1 MKYTVTGRYQSEW
14 FRVTIINEKR
24 KEITIMT
31 ITIQI
36 IDSEYKMILGYWLE
50 LLPTLL
56 DLYESM
62 LITVVFELMTISN

>member
-62 LITVVFELMTISN
+62 LIK

>member
-36 IDSEYKMILGYWLE
+36 IDSEYKMILGY
-50 LLPTLL
+50 
-56 DLYESM
+56 
-62 LITVVFELMTISN
+62 